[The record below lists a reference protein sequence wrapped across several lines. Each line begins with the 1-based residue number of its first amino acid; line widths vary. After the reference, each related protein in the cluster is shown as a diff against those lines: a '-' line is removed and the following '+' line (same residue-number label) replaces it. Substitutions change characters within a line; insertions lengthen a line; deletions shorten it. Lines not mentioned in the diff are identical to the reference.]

1 MSKYSHFRKSMNK
14 YGENHSDSMRNRT
27 KIVER
32 RRLLNS
38 PTKSYIT
45 INDNPEKIPVIISE
59 DDRMKE
65 KRFLFLPDT
74 HIETGWLIKDGQHH
88 YLAVKRSDDDIYPQL
103 FCELCN
109 HEFIITTIKEKTIIG
124 YNDLGYP
131 EYDYV
136 ERHVTTPSVLYT
148 NVYSTLG
155 NSVLSLPSGALK
167 VRIPYKEEYLTL
179 IKKNAQYT
187 MNTGNYKITEISR
200 DNAIYDREGYLEI
213 SLQREVD

>member
-1 MSKYSHFRKSMNK
+1 MSKYSHFRKKMGK
-14 YGENHSDSMRNRT
+14 YGNNSSDSLRART

-45 INDNPEKIPVIISE
+45 VNDSEEKHPVIISE

-74 HIETGWLIKDGQHH
+74 HIETGWLIHDGKQH

-103 FCELCN
+103 FGELCN
-109 HEFIITTIKEKTIIG
+109 HEFIITTVKDKTIIG
-124 YNDLGYP
+124 YDELGYP
-131 EYDYV
+131 EYSEI

-167 VRIPYKEEYLTL
+167 VRIPYKEEYIKL

-213 SLQREVD
+213 TLQREVD